1 MNDVF
6 QQVLITCTTINVFIM
21 IANVTLIIYDK
32 VSGHRA
38 EKKRKRE
45 EKEAIRGKTE

>member
-1 MNDVF
+1 MNNVF
-6 QQVLITCTTINVFIM
+6 QQVIITCTTINVVIM
-21 IANVTLIIYDK
+21 IASITYIICDT
-32 VSGHRA
+32 VRDHRA

>member
-6 QQVLITCTTINVFIM
+6 QQVMITCTTLNVVMM
-21 IANVTLIIYDK
+21 IANISLIICD
-32 VSGHRA
+32 VSSDHRA

-45 EKEAIRGKTE
+45 EKEALEKKAE

>member
-6 QQVLITCTTINVFIM
+6 QQVMITCTTINVVIM
-21 IANVTLIIYDK
+21 IANISLIICYVISD
-32 VSGHRA
+32 HRA

-45 EKEAIRGKTE
+45 EKEVLEKKAE